1 MDLLHTEAKIRHEKG
16 KWHLYSEKGKHL
28 GGPYDTKEEALKR
41 LQAVEYFKKHSDLLE
56 DPSPYFCET
65 CRESISN
72 KDYVSGNYI
81 TELAPLSGKDMAVKR
96 FHPGCS
102 GKKASIDTTLN
113 LIAEGTYEFS
123 CLMADI
129 NKNLKD
135 EILKWNYANIPEDI
149 IFIKPK
155 DAAIGRELKPH
166 VTVKYGL
173 HTEDPE
179 YIFNEIPKEP
189 IKFKLGKVSKF
200 ESNPD
205 YDVLKIDIISEDLDK
220 LSKKI
225 SDKFENSDT
234 HKEFKPHLTLAYV
247 AKGKGNELVGNS
259 VFENKEG
266 MFQTFLFTNPNND
279 EFKKHVGKEASMDDT
294 LNLIAAE
301 SETKKWKGLRYDD
314 RTGKWEVYITE
325 RVSKDFTNEREAIT
339 FLKQASLEVKADNKQ
354 ENPIVGPG
362 QEELVG
368 VKDINRFKKIK
379 YDKNKDMWVVDIT
392 ERENSLFDSE
402 TDALKA
408 LKRKS
413 FVIVE
418 DDAGPESD
426 PEFKAVG
433 TCQECNT
440 QIYPINTQEFRFN
453 RQQAAEAF
461 CPYCGTSVPLT
472 TDSEPA
478 FMYSNSSQDLFIEKI
493 ANTYIEVPFLFDI
506 SDADILEYLEAVPSS
521 KLAFLKAEKIEDL
534 LFIFKDIAGWLIQ
547 AGRMEAKSFDRSKI
561 NLQSIDEAQIEKVH
575 RALELIQSVVKKESL
590 NLVAEFDPK
599 QVAMGH
605 EVEKEHVQSLINL
618 IKGIT
623 GEKIEDKRLKELLD
637 ISIDSITKDHLKEL
651 EDYYTRLQK
660 MEADKKA
667 VMQGDLYNS
676 PKLHEEHNKEK
687 SKKLK
692 DRLSGTKSGDEESDY
707 AFWVPEGGYAPA
719 FIEET
724 NPGLGGSGWSQA
736 SNYLSLVKTAGQMS
750 ELFSKIEL
758 WMEDNWTDERE
769 VLIDKALNQDWGI
782 SKEEANY
789 DLMNLIYDRLLTKRT
804 SKIRLDPTDQYL
816 GLRLA
821 KFLLSLDES
830 LLKSMRDSLDPQGEF
845 TEEIEKAH
853 KADTAAKLLEACL
866 EMSPEALEEFL
877 NKFDLVFVEEGEGES
892 AVDMIKNLPGL
903 PHSTEKEI
911 NYLLDLYNMGEIDK
925 GMLERQLKQLTAEHK
940 GVLHI
945 VAIILH
951 LSDLIKD
958 SQIVSLIETI
968 TNEMLKNKYNRE
980 TRHAQENLINVYM
993 DEYRGNIQKVLDV
1006 HLKNEPKEIIE
1017 EHYNAL
1023 KNYIMRKVLDK
1034 VNIAPNYPEKVLSTL
1049 DGIAIKIK
1057 ANAGE
1062 IVNIAP
1068 DIEKIADAYKFGRCN
1083 EFISD
1088 AIEYVNIKLGN

>member
-1 MDLLHTEAKIRHEKG
+1 MDLLYTEAKIRHENG

-28 GGPYDTKEEALKR
+28 GGPYATKEEAIKR
-41 LQAVEYFKKHSDLLE
+41 LREVEFYKSHKGFL
-56 DPSPYFCET
+56 
-65 CRESISN
+65 
-72 KDYVSGNYI
+72 GN
-81 TELAPLSGKDMAVKR
+81 
-96 FHPGCS
+96 
-102 GKKASIDTTLN
+102 TLN
-113 LIAEGTYEFS
+113 LIASDTYEFS
-123 CLMADI
+123 CLMVDI

-135 EILKWNYANIPEDI
+135 EILKWNYENIPEDI

-173 HTEDPE
+173 HTEDPK
-179 YIFNEIPKEP
+179 YIFDEIPNEP
-189 IKFKLGKVSKF
+189 IKFKLGKISKF
-200 ESNPD
+200 DSNPD
-205 YDVLKIDIISEDLDK
+205 YDVLKIDIISQDLSE
-220 LSKKI
+220 LSEKI
-225 SDKFENSDT
+225 SNKFENSDS

-247 AKGKGNELVGNS
+247 AKGKGNELVGNN

-266 MFQTFLFTNPNND
+266 VFETFLFTNPNND
-279 EFKKHVGKEASMDDT
+279 EFKKHVGKEASMDDI
-294 LNLIAAE
+294 LNLIAAIPE
-301 SETKKWKGLRYDD
+301 AKKWKGLRYDE

-339 FLKQASLEVKADNKQ
+339 FLKQSSLNLKADNQQ
-354 ENPIVGPG
+354 EHPIVGPG

-368 VKDINRFKKIK
+368 LKDINRFKKIK
-379 YDKNKDMWVVDIT
+379 YDKNKDRWIVDIT

-453 RQQAAEAF
+453 RQQAADAF

-478 FMYSNSSQDLFIEKI
+478 FMYSNSSQDLFIEKV
-493 ANTYIEVPFLFDI
+493 ANTLVEVPFLFSI
-506 SDADILEYLEAVPSS
+506 SDTDILEYLEEVPS
-521 KLAFLKAEKIEDL
+521 AGQNFMGAEKVEEYL
-534 LFIFKDIAGWLIQ
+534 PIFKDIAGWLVQ

-561 NLQSIDEAQIEKVH
+561 NFQSLDEEQISKVH
-575 RALELIQSVVKKESL
+575 SALELIQSVFKKESL
-590 NLVAEFDPK
+590 NLTAENFDPK

-605 EVEKEHVQSLINL
+605 EVEREHVQSLINL
-618 IKGIT
+618 IT
-623 GEKIEDKRLKELLD
+623 GLVGDKIDDKRLKELLD
-637 ISIDSITKDHLKEL
+637 MSIDSITKDHLKEL

-660 MEADKKA
+660 TEDGKKA
-667 VMQGDLYNS
+667 VMQGDLYNN
-676 PKLHEEHNKEK
+676 PKLQEEHNKDK

-736 SNYLSLVKTAGQMS
+736 SKYLNLNKVAGQMS
-750 ELFSKIEL
+750 ELFSKIES
-758 WMEDNWTDERE
+758 WMEENWTDERE

-804 SKIRLDPTDQYL
+804 GKIRLDPTDQFL
-816 GLRLA
+816 NLRLA
-821 KFLLSLDES
+821 KFLFTLDIS
-830 LLKSMRDSLDPQGEF
+830 LLKSMRDVLDSQGEF
-845 TEEIEKAH
+845 TEEIESANKE
-853 KADTAAKLLEACL
+853 DTISQLLISCL

-877 NKFDLVFVEEGEGES
+877 GQFDLVFVEKGES
-892 AVDMIKNLPGL
+892 AVEMIKNLPGL
-903 PHSTEKEI
+903 PHSTEKEV

-925 GMLERQLKQLTAEHK
+925 GMLERQLKQLNAEHK
-940 GVLHI
+940 GILHI
-945 VAIILH
+945 VAVVLH
-951 LSDLIKD
+951 LSDIIKD

-968 TNEMLKNKYNRE
+968 TNEMLSNKYNRE
-980 TRHAQENLINVYM
+980 TRHAQENLINIYM
-993 DEYRGNIQKVLDV
+993 DEYQANIQKVLDI
-1006 HLKNEPKEIIE
+1006 HLKNEPKEIVE
-1017 EHYNAL
+1017 EYNNAL
-1023 KNYIMRKVLDK
+1023 KNYIMRKILDK
-1034 VNIAPNYPEKVLSTL
+1034 VNIAPSYPEKVLSSL

-1057 ANAGE
+1057 ANAGD
-1062 IVNIAP
+1062 IVNITP
-1068 DIEKIADAYKFGRCN
+1068 DIEKIADAYKFGRYN
-1083 EFISD
+1083 EFVSD
-1088 AIEYVNIKLGN
+1088 AIEYVNIKLERN